1 VDIASLGIKIQTQ
14 GAKEATADLDKLDA
28 SATRVEA
35 SVKKIAPSA
44 RTSSEALA
52 LFSKIDPAA
61 GKLAA
66 LDALESQLTKLSKA
80 GKVGATD
87 FAAMS
92 AKLAESRA
100 KIVGEG
106 AAVAEASTLV
116 QKFTSN
122 TRLMSE
128 ASTIASDVVSGQFGR
143 IRRSAAAM
151 ANASGVFRLAFTGT
165 GALVLGVAAA
175 VGALGLAAEK
185 ASNETQDFNNA
196 ILLTGNYADL
206 TVGKLRKMADEIG
219 HATGATTG
227 KASEVLAQVAST
239 GQFTAEQ
246 MQLVTKAA
254 IEMEQ
259 ATGRSIKETV
269 KDFTALKGDPVEALL
284 RLNEASEDGKG
295 ITHFLTQ
302 EVIEQ
307 VKALEDQGRKADATA
322 LALKALYDGIDQ
334 RAPAAAQNMSLMGSV
349 LHTIS
354 VEAKQDLDAIV
365 GFFRGADEGI
375 RNFILG
381 HEKLLRSMADVQR
394 FAPFNIFGNATKET
408 VDSLIDSAKARATPP
423 IKIITGEQPVDSE
436 TERAF
441 FRFRDEYLT
450 KAASKQKA
458 LNDLEQYALQLH
470 LKDADVAK
478 IRAGIEEHFKKPK
491 GPSGVAL
498 EGAENRRN
506 VDAFEDELKREQG
519 AIANQTQ
526 LLDANY
532 AARNISAE
540 KYYDEQ
546 KRLAK
551 ESTDAQVTALTGEI
565 AVLQARNVKGKQSVD
580 NARELAQKEAE
591 LAKVRA
597 DGAAKDEVLKIQE
610 AGLLKQRQEALRA
623 YGDALKD
630 TEAALQ
636 DEMDAQV
643 LRISTGEREFEIRS
657 RINQLMREEAKELR
671 DLARA
676 KDADPLNPE
685 IYDEQ
690 AKLVEQSFAR
700 QIQAVRNGYAAM
712 ATAQLD
718 WKNGAI
724 KAFQDYEDAANDV
737 AGQVNGIFNDAFR
750 GLEDTLV
757 DFFTKGKA
765 DWKGFLDGIAAEI
778 TRFVV
783 RQQLS
788 KLYAKFMPG
797 GDKGNTDQA
806 AALSGAAGQLAAS
819 AGPLLGAAAALS
831 ASAAELA
838 AAGGV
843 SGGGGGGW
851 MGALASIFSSDSSS
865 TGGYGSWDGAIAAAF
880 GGGRAYGGD
889 VSPGKIYEVGENNQP
904 EILQMHGRS
913 YLLPGN
919 QGNVTPISAA
929 RSGPTVVNQTV
940 VVQGRIDSRTPA
952 QFAQA
957 TAHEQNRAASRNR

>member
-1 VDIASLGIKIQTQ
+1 VDIASLGIRVQTQ
-14 GAKEATADLDKLDA
+14 GVKEGAADLDKLDV

-66 LDALESQLTKLSKA
+66 LDNLEASLTKLSKA

-106 AAVAEASTLV
+106 AAVAEASALV

-381 HEKLLRSMADVQR
+381 HEKLLRSMANVQR

-423 IKIITGEQPVDSE
+423 IKIITGEQPVDSD

-458 LNDLEQYALQLH
+458 LNELEQYALQLH

-478 IRAGIEEHFKKPK
+478 IRAGIDEHFKKPK

-506 VDAFEDELKREQG
+506 IDAFEDELKREQG

-597 DGAAKDEVLKIQE
+597 DGAAKAQVLDIQE
-610 AGLLKQRQEALRA
+610 AALLKQRQQANQA
-623 YGDALKD
+623 YKDALD
-630 TEAALQ
+630 QNTNALKA
-636 DEMDAQV
+636 DFDSQV
-643 LRISTGEREFEIRS
+643 LRIGMGEREFEMQS
-657 RINQLMREEAKELR
+657 RINELYRDEAKELLN
-671 DLARA
+671 LARA
-676 KDADPLNPE
+676 RDANELDPDT
-685 IYDEQ
+685 Y
-690 AKLVEQSFAR
+690 AR
-700 QIQAVRNGYAAM
+700 RV
-712 ATAQLD
+712 AQLKASTEEEVQVVRD
-718 WKNGAI
+718 GYRRMSDAQASWSNGAI
-724 KAFQDYEDAANDV
+724 KAFDDYRDAANDV
-737 AGQVNGIFNDAFR
+737 AGQVSGIFSDAFH
-750 GLEDTLV
+750 GLEDVLT

-765 DWKGFLDGIAAEI
+765 DWKGFLDSIAAEI
-778 TRFVV
+778 TRFII

-788 KLYAKFMPG
+788 KWLG
-797 GDKGNTDQA
+797 GIEQN
-806 AALSGAAGQLAAS
+806 L
-819 AGPLLGAAAALS
+819 
-831 ASAAELA
+831 
-838 AAGGV
+838 AGGSSSNGGWLSSLV
-843 SGGGGGGW
+843 GLFAGGGGEQIYAKGG
-851 MGALASIFSSDSSS
+851 
-865 TGGYGSWDGAIAAAF
+865 AF
-880 GGGRAYGGD
+880 ENGVQKFAYGGV
-889 VSPGKIYEVGENNQP
+889 VSQPMNFAMANGRMGLMGEAGPEAILPLHRAPDGKLGVRVE
-904 EILQMHGRS
+904 
-913 YLLPGN
+913 
-919 QGNVTPISAA
+919 AA
-929 RSGPTVVNQTV
+929 NDSRRSGPTVVNQTV